1 MIFGGYFITIRS
13 QKKFLLGII
22 ILTIALV
29 IATGLSLL
37 TGAGLNF
44 RESLNAVF
52 NSGAKGSVIIWKIRL
67 PRILMSMLTG
77 SVLAVCGAA
86 LQGLFK
92 NPLCDPHIL
101 GVSSGAGLGAAIAIV
116 LGLSGS
122 ILGVGGI
129 TMMAFVMGILS
140 IFLVAFLAKSG
151 GKVSNIS
158 LLLSGIAVGVFMNAG
173 ILLVMRLDHEKA
185 ESIIFWTMGS
195 LSFSNF
201 KQLIYTAPLGFIS
214 MLGITLFSKELDMLS
229 QGEVWAAEGGVN
241 VSFSRNI
248 IMLLAAVGTAAV
260 VAGSGIIG
268 FVGLMIP
275 HAIRMI
281 FGPKH
286 IRLLPL
292 SALLGAVFL
301 LVMDTLARIVIAPLE
316 MPVGILTAMVGAPF
330 FIYIL
335 KRSVKND

>member
-1 MIFGGYFITIRS
+1 VT
-13 QKKFLLGII
+13 
-22 ILTIALV
+22 ALV
-29 IATGLSLL
+29 VMTGVSLL
-37 TGAGLNF
+37 TGAGLDVK
-44 RESLNAVF
+44 ESLDALFGNGGKTAV
-52 NSGAKGSVIIWKIRL
+52 ILWKIRL
-67 PRILMSMLTG
+67 PRILMGILTG
-77 SVLAVCGAA
+77 AVLSVCGAA

-101 GVSSGAGLGAAIAIV
+101 GVSSGAGLGAAIAIA
-116 LGLSGS
+116 LGFSYS
-122 ILGVGGI
+122 FIGVGAV
-129 TMMAFVMGILS
+129 TLMAFATGILS
-140 IFLVAFLAKSG
+140 IFLVTMLAKSG

-173 ILLVMRLDHEKA
+173 ILMVMRLAHDKA

-195 LSFSNF
+195 LTFSSY
-201 KQLIYTAPLGFIS
+201 KQLIYTAPI
-214 MLGITLFSKELDMLS
+214 GIIAIIGIMFHASELDMLS
-229 QGEVWAAEGGVN
+229 QGETWAAEGGVN
-241 VSFSRNI
+241 VSLVRNVVLI
-248 IMLLAAVGTAAV
+248 LAAIGTAAV

-286 IRLLPL
+286 SRLIPL

-301 LVMDTLARIVIAPLE
+301 LLMDTLARIVMAPLE
-316 MPVGILTAMVGAPF
+316 MPVGILTAAVGAPF
-330 FIYIL
+330 FIFIL